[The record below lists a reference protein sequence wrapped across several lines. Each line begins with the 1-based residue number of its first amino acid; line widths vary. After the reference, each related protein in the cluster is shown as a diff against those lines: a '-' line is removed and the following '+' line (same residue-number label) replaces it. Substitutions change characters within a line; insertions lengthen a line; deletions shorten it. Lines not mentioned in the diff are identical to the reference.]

1 MNRRIL
7 VVNGPNLNLL
17 GTRAPEMYGSET
29 LADAERIAAEAAR
42 EVGFD
47 VRFVQSNS
55 EGALVDAIHE
65 ARHDCDAVV
74 INAGAYTHTSVAIRD
89 ALEAVSLPFAE
100 VHITNVYAREPFR
113 HHSYLSDVASCVIAG
128 AGIRGYDFA
137 VRRLAEVLAA

>member
-1 MNRRIL
+1 MDGRRGMNRRIL

-74 INAGAYTHTSVAIRD
+74 ITAGAYTHTPVAIRD
-89 ALEAVSLPFAE
+89 ALEAVSLPLSVVPIKQA
-100 VHITNVYAREPFR
+100 HARAQCR
-113 HHSYLSDVASCVIAG
+113 HHSYQRVTAYFSLASSCGVPP
-128 AGIRGYDFA
+128 R
-137 VRRLAEVLAA
+137 